1 VRRDIDTPEATAVTP
16 PAWIA
21 QPERSQTAVI
31 RLYAWIA
38 LELGRAPAR
47 LLLYPISAYFL
58 LFSTR
63 ARSASRKYLRKVL
76 GREPRVREL
85 FRHYHTFAATVLD
98 RVYFMKGEHGRF
110 AIRSFNEGVAEEEAA
125 RGKGCFLLGA
135 HLGSFEAIRSMG
147 RHASGINVVMV
158 LYEDNGRKLNAV
170 LEAID
175 PRLPLGI
182 IALGRVDS
190 MLKVDSAL
198 ESGAFVGMLADRT
211 ITGEDTLSCS
221 FLGEEARIPVGPFR
235 LAAMLKRPIVLMVGL
250 YRGGNRYDIHFE
262 RLADMR
268 DVDRVNRNA
277 RIEEAMRRY
286 VERLEHYCRIAPYNW
301 FNFYDYWA

>member
-1 VRRDIDTPEATAVTP
+1 MRRDIDTPAAGEP
-16 PAWIA
+16 PRPAWIA

-38 LELGRAPAR
+38 LKLGRAWAR
-47 LLLYPISAYFL
+47 LLLYPISGYFL

-63 ARSASRKYLRKVL
+63 AKAASRKYLRKVL
-76 GREPRVREL
+76 GREPGLRDL
-85 FRHYHTFAATVLD
+85 FRHYHTFAATILD
-98 RVYFMKGEHGRF
+98 RVYFLKGEHRRF
-110 AIRSFNEGVAEEEAA
+110 AIRTFNEGLAEEEAT
-125 RGKGCFLLGA
+125 GGNGCFMLGA
-135 HLGSFEAIRSMG
+135 HLGSFEAVRSLG

-182 IALGRVDS
+182 IPLGRVDS
-190 MLKVDSAL
+190 MLKVESAL
-198 ESGAFVGMLADRT
+198 DGGAFVGMLADRT
-211 ITGEDTLSCS
+211 ITGEDTVACS
-221 FLGEEARIPVGPFR
+221 FLGETARIPVGPFR

-268 DVDRVNRNA
+268 DVDRANRNA
-277 RIEEAMRRY
+277 RIEEAVRRY

>member
-1 VRRDIDTPEATAVTP
+1 VRRDNDTSAAGEPAH

-38 LELGRAPAR
+38 LMLGRTPAR
-47 LLLYPISAYFL
+47 LLLYPISGYFL

-63 ARSASRKYLRKVL
+63 AKAASRKYLRKVL
-76 GREPRVREL
+76 GREPGVRDL
-85 FRHYHTFAATVLD
+85 FRHYHTFASTILD

-110 AIRSFNEGVAEEEAA
+110 VIRTFNERLAQKEAA
-125 RGKGCFLLGA
+125 GGNGCFLLGA

-147 RHASGINVVMV
+147 RHASGMNVVMV

-182 IALGRVDS
+182 IPLGRVDS
-190 MLKVDSAL
+190 MLKVESAL
-198 ESGAFVGMLADRT
+198 EAGAFVGMLADRT
-211 ITGEDTLSCS
+211 ITGEDTVACA
-221 FLGEEARIPVGPFR
+221 FFGEPARIPVGPFR

-277 RIEEAMRRY
+277 RVEEAIRRY